1 MGVGVMSWIIVNKED
16 QHLCWSNSFGWCSE
30 TYDTFTDK
38 EMSALDLPMNGEW
51 QSVSYRVSV

>member
-1 MGVGVMSWIIVNKED
+1 MSWIIVNKED

-30 TYDTFTDK
+30 TYDTFTDE